1 MFGCFD
7 CCREREEKS
16 EHKCCEEKCEHK
28 CREEDCF
35 RPSEH
40 VCREKFVKETR
51 CKTHWHRED
60 DCREEKKECERGCK

>member
-1 MFGCFD
+1 MFGCCFD
-7 CCREREEKS
+7 CCRER
-16 EHKCCEEKCEHK
+16 EEKCEHK

-51 CKTHWHRED
+51 CKTHWHREED
-60 DCREEKKECERGCK
+60 DCREEKKECDRGCK